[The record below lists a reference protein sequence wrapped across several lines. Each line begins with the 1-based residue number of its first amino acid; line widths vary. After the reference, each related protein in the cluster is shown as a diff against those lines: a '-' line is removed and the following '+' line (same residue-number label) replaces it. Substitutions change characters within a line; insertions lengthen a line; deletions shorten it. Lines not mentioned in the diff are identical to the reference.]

1 MYFKLV
7 IQVLGG
13 LALFIFGMTTLSD
26 SLQKVSSNS
35 LKSIINILQKKPW
48 ASVLVGLGT
57 TMVIQSSS
65 ATSVMTIGFVNAGLM
80 TLKTAIGII
89 MGANIGTTITA
100 QIVSFNI
107 IDVLSYP
114 LIIVGFLLFFI
125 SKRRR
130 YKNIGMAIIGLGL
143 LFLGMNIMK
152 QSLEPLKNN
161 IDFKNF
167 LLTFSKNPFLGL
179 LVGLV
184 MTSILQSSS
193 ATIGLLIALA
203 AQGLLPISAA
213 IPILFG
219 DNIGTCTTALIASTG
234 TTVTARRTAFAHLL
248 FNIFGTVLFF
258 TLLYGFKLGPL
269 LLPRIGSTVPHQIA
283 NMHTI
288 FNITTTIILFPI
300 VGLFEKLVVKL
311 YPGKDIIVHKNALY
325 LESRLIDTPS
335 LSLEQA
341 KKELLR
347 VIKITQNMLNLSYER
362 LHKKDIVIEKKVLD
376 REYAVDS
383 ITEDIIR
390 YLTKISQKSLGAR
403 LSNKLTNLL
412 HIAYDAERAADH
424 AESILYLMLVKEENN
439 MNFSKIALQELELS
453 VNKVNHLFNSLISG
467 MEKNNL
473 NQLKKC
479 EKIEFEIDLLVKKI
493 RTSHLKRLRN
503 GNCMP
508 LSGVVFADIVLHL
521 ERTGD
526 LLYGIS
532 RNLLNIE
539 EY

>member
-7 IQVLGG
+7 VQVLGG
-13 LALFIFGMTTLSD
+13 LALFIFGMTTLTN
-26 SLQKVSSNS
+26 SLQKVTSNG
-35 LKSIINILQKKPW
+35 LKLMISILQKRPW
-48 ASVLVGLGT
+48 ASVLVGLVT
-57 TMVIQSSS
+57 TMIIQSSS

-80 TLKTAIGII
+80 ALKASIGII

-100 QIVSFNI
+100 QIISFNI
-107 IDVLSYP
+107 TDVLSYP
-114 LIIVGFLLFFI
+114 LIIIGFLLFFI

-130 YKNIGMAIIGLGL
+130 YKNIGMALLGLGL
-143 LFLGMNIMK
+143 LFLGMNVMK
-152 QSLEPLKNN
+152 LSLEPLKSN
-161 IDFKNF
+161 IAFKNF
-167 LLTFSKNPFLGL
+167 LLTFGKNPFLGL
-179 LVGLV
+179 LAGVII
-184 MTSILQSSS
+184 TSTLQSSS

-203 AQGLLPISAA
+203 TQGLLPISAA
-213 IPILFG
+213 VPILFG

-248 FNIFGTVLFF
+248 FNILGTGLFLI
-258 TLLYGFKLGPL
+258 LLYGFRLGPL
-269 LLPRIGSTVPHQIA
+269 LLPHIGSTVPHQIA

-288 FNITTTIILFPI
+288 FNITTTVILFPMI
-300 VGLFEKLVVKL
+300 GLFEKLVVKL
-311 YPGKDIIVHKNALY
+311 YPGKDVIVQKNALY
-325 LESRLIDTPS
+325 LDSRLINTPS
-335 LSLEQA
+335 VSLEQV

-347 VIKITQNMLNLSYER
+347 VTKIAQNMLNLSYDR
-362 LHKKDIVIEKKVLD
+362 LNKKDAAIEKKVLD

-390 YLTKISQKSLGAR
+390 YLTKISQKSLGPR

-412 HIAYDAERAADH
+412 HVAYDAERAADH
-424 AESILYLMLVKEENN
+424 TESILYLMLVKEENN
-439 MNFSKIALQELELS
+439 MSFSKIALQDLELAA
-453 VNKVNHLFNSLISG
+453 NKVNRLFNSLISG

-479 EKIEFEIDLLVKKI
+479 EKIELEIDLLVKRI
-493 RTSHLKRLRN
+493 RTSHLKRLQN
-503 GNCMP
+503 GDCMP
-508 LSGVVFADIVLHL
+508 LSGVVFADIILHL
-521 ERTGD
+521 ERIGD

>member
-26 SLQKVSSNS
+26 SIQKITSNA
-35 LKSIINILQKKPW
+35 LKSVINILQKRPW
-48 ASVLVGLGT
+48 ASVLVGLVT
-57 TMVIQSSS
+57 TMIIQSSS

-80 TLKTAIGII
+80 TLKAAIGII

-100 QIVSFNI
+100 QIISFNI
-107 IDVLSYP
+107 IDILSYP
-114 LIIVGFLLFFI
+114 LIITGFIMFFV

-130 YKNIGMAIIGLGL
+130 YKNIGMALLGLGL
-143 LFLGMNIMK
+143 LFLGMSVMK
-152 QSLEPLKNN
+152 LALEPLKNN
-161 IDFKNF
+161 VAFKNF

-184 MTSILQSSS
+184 LTSILQSSS

-203 AQGLLPISAA
+203 AQGLMPISAA
-213 IPILFG
+213 VPVLFG
-219 DNIGTCTTALIASTG
+219 DNLGTCTTALIASTG
-234 TTVTARRTAFAHLL
+234 TTVTARRTAFAHIL
-248 FNIFGTVLFF
+248 FNLFGTILFF

-269 LLPRIGSTVPHQIA
+269 LFPHIGSTVPHQIA

-288 FNITTTIILFPI
+288 FNVTTTIILFPI
-300 VGLFEKLVVKL
+300 IGLFEKMVVKL
-311 YPGKDIIVHKNALY
+311 YPGKDIIVQKNALF
-325 LESRLIDTPS
+325 LDSRLLNTPS
-335 LSLEQA
+335 LALDQA

-347 VIKITQNMLNLSYER
+347 VIKIAQNMFNLSYER
-362 LHKKDIVIEKKVLD
+362 LDKKDSVIEKKVLD

-383 ITEDIIR
+383 ITEDIVR
-390 YLTKISQKSLGAR
+390 YLTKISQKSLGLK
-403 LSNKLTNLL
+403 LSNKLTDLF

-424 AESILYLMLVKEENN
+424 TESMLYLMLVKEENN
-439 MNFSKIALQELELS
+439 MNFSKIALQDLKS
-453 VNKVNHLFNSLISG
+453 AVSKVNHLFNSLTSG
-467 MEKNNL
+467 MEKNNI

-479 EKIEFEIDLLVKKI
+479 EKIETEIDLLVKKI
-493 RTSHLKRLRN
+493 RTSHLKRLQK
-503 GNCMP
+503 GECMP

-521 ERTGD
+521 ERIGD

-532 RNLLNIE
+532 RNLLNIKE
-539 EY
+539 

>member
-1 MYFKLV
+1 MYYKLV
-7 IQVLGG
+7 IQVIGG
-13 LALFIFGMTTLSD
+13 LALFIFGMTTLSN
-26 SLQKVSSNS
+26 SLQKVTSNS

-48 ASVLVGLGT
+48 ASLLVGLIT
-57 TMVIQSSS
+57 TIVIQSSS

-80 TLKTAIGII
+80 TLKAAIGII
-89 MGANIGTTITA
+89 MGANIGTTVTA
-100 QIVSFNI
+100 QIVAFNI
-107 IDVLSYP
+107 IDILSYP
-114 LIIVGFLLFFI
+114 LIIIGFILFFV

-130 YKNIGMAIIGLGL
+130 YKNIGMALLGLGL
-143 LFLGMNIMK
+143 LFLGMSVMK
-152 QSLEPLKNN
+152 LALEPLRNN
-161 IDFKNF
+161 VAFKNF
-167 LLTFSKNPFLGL
+167 LLTFSKNPFFGL

-184 MTSILQSSS
+184 LTSILQSSS

-203 AQGLLPISAA
+203 AQGLMPISAA
-213 IPILFG
+213 VPVLFG
-219 DNIGTCTTALIASTG
+219 DNLGTCTTALIASTG

-248 FNIFGTVLFF
+248 FNLCGTILFF

-269 LLPRIGSTVPHQIA
+269 LFPHIGSTVPRQIA

-288 FNITTTIILFPI
+288 FNVTTTVILFPLI
-300 VGLFEKLVVKL
+300 GLFEKLVVKL
-311 YPGKDIIVHKNALY
+311 YPGKDIIVQKNALY
-325 LESRLIDTPS
+325 LDSRLINTPS
-335 LSLEQA
+335 VSLDLA

-347 VIKITQNMLNLSYER
+347 IIKIAQNMFNLSYER
-362 LHKKDIVIEKKVLD
+362 LNKKDIAIEKKVLD

-390 YLTKISQKSLGAR
+390 YLTKISQKSLGLR

-412 HIAYDAERAADH
+412 HVAYDTERAADH
-424 AESILYLMLVKEENN
+424 AESMLYLMLVKEENN
-439 MNFSKIALQELELS
+439 MNFSKIALQDLES
-453 VNKVNHLFNSLISG
+453 AVSKVNHLFNSLTSG

-473 NQLKKC
+473 GQLKKC
-479 EKIEFEIDLLVKKI
+479 EKIESEIDLLVKKI

-503 GNCMP
+503 GDCMP
-508 LSGVVFADIVLHL
+508 LSGVVFTDIVLHL
-521 ERTGD
+521 ERIGD

>member
-13 LALFIFGMTTLSD
+13 LALFIFGMNTLSEG
-26 SLQKVSSNS
+26 LQKVTSNN
-35 LKSIINILQKKPW
+35 LKSIINIIQKKTW
-48 ASVLVGLGT
+48 LSLLVGLIT
-57 TMVIQSSS
+57 TMIIQSSS

-80 TLKTAIGII
+80 TLRSSIGVI

-100 QIVSFNI
+100 QIVSFDI
-107 IDVLSYP
+107 IDLLSYP
-114 LIIVGFLLFFI
+114 LIIIGFLLFFI

-179 LVGLV
+179 LVGLI

-203 AQGLLPISAA
+203 AQGLMPISAA
-213 IPILFG
+213 VPVLFG
-219 DNIGTCTTALIASTG
+219 DNLGTCTTALIASTG
-234 TTVTARRTAFAHLL
+234 TTVTARRTAFAHIL
-248 FNIFGTVLFF
+248 FNLFGTILFF

-269 LLPRIGSTVPHQIA
+269 LFPHIGSTVPHQIA
-283 NMHTI
+283 NMHAI
-288 FNITTTIILFPI
+288 FNITTTVILFPI
-300 VGLFEKLVVKL
+300 IGLFEQLVVKL
-311 YPGKDIIVHKNALY
+311 YPGKDIIVQKNALY
-325 LESRLIDTPS
+325 LDSRLINTPAVS
-335 LSLEQA
+335 LDLT

-347 VIKITQNMLNLSYER
+347 VIKIAQNMLNLSYER
-362 LHKKDIVIEKKVLD
+362 LNKKDTTIEKKVLD

-390 YLTKISQKSLGAR
+390 YLTKISQKSLGQR

-424 AESILYLMLVKEENN
+424 TESMLYLMLVKEENN
-439 MNFSKIALQELELS
+439 MNFSKIALQDLES
-453 VNKVNHLFNSLISG
+453 
-467 MEKNNL
+467 
-473 NQLKKC
+473 
-479 EKIEFEIDLLVKKI
+479 EIGRAHV
-493 RTSHLKRLRN
+493 
-503 GNCMP
+503 
-508 LSGVVFADIVLHL
+508 
-521 ERTGD
+521 
-526 LLYGIS
+526 
-532 RNLLNIE
+532 
-539 EY
+539 

>member
-26 SLQKVSSNS
+26 SIQKITSNS
-35 LKSIINILQKKPW
+35 LKSVINILQKRPW
-48 ASVLVGLGT
+48 ASVLVGLVT
-57 TMVIQSSS
+57 TMIIQSSS

-80 TLKTAIGII
+80 TLKASIGII

-114 LIIVGFLLFFI
+114 LIIIGFIMFFV

-130 YKNIGMAIIGLGL
+130 YKNIGMALLGLGL

-152 QSLEPLKNN
+152 LSLEPLRDN
-161 IDFKNF
+161 IAFKNF

-179 LVGLV
+179 LVGLI

-203 AQGLLPISAA
+203 AQGLMPITAA
-213 IPILFG
+213 VPVLFG

-258 TLLYGFKLGPL
+258 TLLYGFKLAPL
-269 LLPRIGSTVPHQIA
+269 ILPHLGSTVPHQIA

-288 FNITTTIILFPI
+288 FNTTTVIILFPI
-300 VGLFEKLVVKL
+300 IGLFEKMVVKL
-311 YPGKDIIVHKNALY
+311 YPGKDIIVQKNALY
-325 LESRLIDTPS
+325 LDSRLINTPAVS
-335 LSLEQA
+335 LDLT

-347 VIKITQNMLNLSYER
+347 VIKIAQNMLNLSYER
-362 LHKKDIVIEKKVLD
+362 LNKKDTTIEKKVLD

-390 YLTKISQKSLGAR
+390 YLTKISQKSLGQR

-424 AESILYLMLVKEENN
+424 TESMLYLMLVKEENN
-439 MNFSKIALQELELS
+439 MNFSKIALQDLES
-453 VNKVNHLFNSLISG
+453 AVGKVNYLFNSLTSG
-467 MEKNNL
+467 MEKNNIS
-473 NQLKKC
+473 QLKKC
-479 EKIEFEIDLLVKKI
+479 EKIEAEIDLLVKKI
-493 RTSHLKRLRN
+493 RTSHLKRLQN

-521 ERTGD
+521 ERIGD

-532 RNLLNIE
+532 RNLLDIKD
-539 EY
+539 

>member
-1 MYFKLV
+1 MYYKLV
-7 IQVLGG
+7 IQVIGG
-13 LALFIFGMTTLSD
+13 LALFIFGMTTLSN
-26 SLQKVSSNS
+26 SLQKVASNS

-48 ASVLVGLGT
+48 ASVLVGLVT

-80 TLKTAIGII
+80 TLKAAIGII

-107 IDVLSYP
+107 IDILSYP
-114 LIIVGFLLFFI
+114 LIIIGFILFFV

-130 YKNIGMAIIGLGL
+130 YKNIGMALLGLGL
-143 LFLGMNIMK
+143 LFLGMSVMK
-152 QSLEPLKNN
+152 LALEPLKNN
-161 IDFKNF
+161 VAFKNF

-184 MTSILQSSS
+184 LTSILQSSS

-203 AQGLLPISAA
+203 AQGLMPISAA
-213 IPILFG
+213 VPVLFG
-219 DNIGTCTTALIASTG
+219 DNLGTCTTALIASTG
-234 TTVTARRTAFAHLL
+234 TTVTARRTAFAHIL
-248 FNIFGTVLFF
+248 FNLFGTILFF

-269 LLPRIGSTVPHQIA
+269 LFPHIGSTVPHQIA
-283 NMHTI
+283 NMHAI
-288 FNITTTIILFPI
+288 FNITTTVILFPI
-300 VGLFEKLVVKL
+300 IGLFEKLVVKL
-311 YPGKDIIVHKNALY
+311 YPGKDIIVQKNALY
-325 LESRLIDTPS
+325 LDSRLINTPS
-335 LSLEQA
+335 VSLDLA

-347 VIKITQNMLNLSYER
+347 IIKIAQNMFNLSYER
-362 LHKKDIVIEKKVLD
+362 LNKKDIAIEKKVLD

-390 YLTKISQKSLGAR
+390 YLTKISQKSLGLR

-412 HIAYDAERAADH
+412 HVAYDAERAADH
-424 AESILYLMLVKEENN
+424 TESILYLMLVKEENN
-439 MNFSKIALQELELS
+439 MNFSKIALRDLES
-453 VNKVNHLFNSLISG
+453 TVSKVNHLFNSLTSG

-473 NQLKKC
+473 GQLKKC
-479 EKIEFEIDLLVKKI
+479 EKIESEIDLLVKKI

-503 GNCMP
+503 GDCMP
-508 LSGVVFADIVLHL
+508 LSGVVFTDIVLHL
-521 ERTGD
+521 ERIGD